1 MTDLQSLLNALHVT
15 PEDPL
20 AWLALADALEEEG
33 RSELAAITR
42 LTRSLLDHP
51 DGGKRRSLQGR
62 LFKLLLAGHR
72 PVMPEVVNSLGMRFV
87 LIPPG
92 SFLMGASASRGSL
105 AERQRRV
112 HLTKPFYLGVF
123 PVTQKEYRQVTR
135 TNPSYFSARGAGA
148 EAISGS
154 TAQCPVEEVSWQA
167 AVEFAERLSAR
178 PAERRAGRVYRLP
191 TEAEWE
197 YACRAGSTSRFFLG
211 SKLTDL
217 MANYDGI
224 REEDGLPHTTPV
236 GQYPCNAF
244 GLYDMIGNVWEWCS
258 DWYSERMPKEEVW
271 DPVGPELHPGNRKVL
286 RGGSCFSSESYC
298 RTACRFSCV
307 HDQVIYRCR
316 GIRLVLNHSPDEAM
330 RR

>member
-1 MTDLQSLLNALHVT
+1 LHAA
-15 PEDPL
+15 PDDPV

-33 RSELAAITR
+33 RIDLAEITR
-42 LTRSLLDHP
+42 LTRSLLDRTP
-51 DGGKRRSLQGR
+51 SGKRKTQQSQ

-92 SFLMGASASRGSL
+92 SFLMGTSPSSRGTLS
-105 AERQRRV
+105 ERQHRV
-112 HLTKPFYLGVF
+112 HLTKPFYLGVY
-123 PVTQKEYRQVTR
+123 PVTQKEYRRVTR

-148 EAISGS
+148 EAISAS

-178 PAERRAGRVYRLP
+178 AAERRAGRVYRLP

-211 SKLTDL
+211 NKLTER
-217 MANYDGI
+217 MANYNGI
-224 REEDGLPHTTPV
+224 REDDVLPCTTPV

-258 DWYSERMPKEEVW
+258 DWFSERMSKEEVW
-271 DPVGPELHPGNRKVL
+271 DPVGPESHPGNRKVL

-307 HDQVIYRCR
+307 HDQVMYRCR
-316 GIRLVLNHSPDEAM
+316 GFRLVLNHSPDEAM